1 MPPYWKAL
9 GIEDPNKIGFFQI
22 FLAKMIHQYSATLTV
37 DIFQQISNEIVTFPF
52 VFQAKTNVIF
62 SGSRTIC
69 ILVPLARNRML
80 RSRSLT
86 SRWLRENDVT
96 TREILSDDW
105 EVVTVV
111 WCKCYL
117 TKLLQFNRF
126 IGFQLSMAS
135 GE

>member
-62 SGSRTIC
+62 SDSRTIH